1 MRSAAET
8 QRGILAML
16 IGGALFVVNDAL
28 VKLATETLP
37 IGQLLVVRGF
47 FAILCMVCIIFA
59 MGYTKHIRSAAR
71 PVVLLRA
78 SLEFVVSLLYV
89 TAISHLPISDL
100 TSIMQ
105 ATPIIMTVLCAVLR
119 IEIVSWQRW
128 AAVLVGFV
136 GVLLIT
142 QPGGS
147 SFSIFTLAALG
158 SATFVA
164 LRDLVTP
171 RIGADIPP
179 PVVILTTTIFAAGGW
194 FLLGLSETW
203 VTLQVTEYVYLAG
216 AAIIVSA
223 ANVLM
228 VIAYRNADIS
238 LLSPLRYTV
247 VVWAAIAGLV
257 VFGELPGLIA
267 AIGTLMIVLSGL
279 YTGYQ
284 ERARNRKAQHIP
296 DIAT

>member
-1 MRSAAET
+1 
-8 QRGILAML
+8 ML
-16 IGGALFVVNDAL
+16 
-28 VKLATETLP
+28 
-37 IGQLLVVRGF
+37 
-47 FAILCMVCIIFA
+47 CIIFA

-171 RIGADIPP
+171 RIGADVPP
-179 PVVILTTTIFAAGGW
+179 PVVILTTTIFAAGGG

>member
-47 FAILCMVCIIFA
+47 FAILCMLCIIFA

-128 AAVLVGFV
+128 AE
-136 GVLLIT
+136 
-142 QPGGS
+142 
-147 SFSIFTLAALG
+147 
-158 SATFVA
+158 
-164 LRDLVTP
+164 
-171 RIGADIPP
+171 
-179 PVVILTTTIFAAGGW
+179 
-194 FLLGLSETW
+194 LLGLW
-203 VTLQVTEYVYLAG
+203 P
-216 AAIIVSA
+216 AAIC
-223 ANVLM
+223 
-228 VIAYRNADIS
+228 
-238 LLSPLRYTV
+238 
-247 VVWAAIAGLV
+247 AIPFCSIGWRCF
-257 VFGELPGLIA
+257 VF
-267 AIGTLMIVLSGL
+267 
-279 YTGYQ
+279 
-284 ERARNRKAQHIP
+284 
-296 DIAT
+296 

>member
-119 IEIVSWQRW
+119 IEIASWQRW

-164 LRDLVTP
+164 LWDLVTP
-171 RIGADIPP
+171 RIGADVPP
-179 PVVILTTTIFAAGGW
+179 PVVILTTTIFAAGGG

-267 AIGTLMIVLSGL
+267 AIGTLMIVVSGL

>member
-179 PVVILTTTIFAAGGW
+179 PVDSLTTTIFAAGGG

-247 VVWAAIAGLV
+247 VVWAAIAGLI

-267 AIGTLMIVLSGL
+267 AIGTLMIVVSGL